1 MPHCSYA
8 IARQRRAHCPLCANV
23 SQAFPARFG
32 DLASFVLQFSHGR
45 ATEIAIGKAPGAHY
59 VASHQTKRAGL
70 LLPTRLVA
78 QKGNAMSIKLI
89 AHKVSEWLRYRH
101 SVRELTRLS
110 DRELADLGL
119 NRADIAHVARKAA
132 GI

>member
-1 MPHCSYA
+1 MS
-8 IARQRRAHCPLCANV
+8 QLFWPLVGN
-23 SQAFPARFG
+23 F
-32 DLASFVLQFSHGR
+32 ASFVLHFPHGR
-45 ATEIAIGKAPGAHY
+45 GPKFAVGKAGEPHY
-59 VASHQTKRAGL
+59 VALHQTKRVGL
-70 LLPTRLVA
+70 LPPTRVVSR
-78 QKGNAMSIKLI
+78 KGNDMSIRQI
-89 AHKVSEWLRYRH
+89 AYKVSEWLRYRH

>member
-1 MPHCSYA
+1 
-8 IARQRRAHCPLCANV
+8 
-23 SQAFPARFG
+23 
-32 DLASFVLQFSHGR
+32 
-45 ATEIAIGKAPGAHY
+45 
-59 VASHQTKRAGL
+59 
-70 LLPTRLVA
+70 
-78 QKGNAMSIKLI
+78 MSIKLI

-110 DRELADLGL
+110 DRELADRGL